1 MFAVENR
8 FASMD
13 EMKIGTTLRDL
24 SVPPSLGQEAYL
36 LAKVKSKDS
45 KRRKKHKRVHCL
57 RNPHVC
63 ESCFKVWR
71 EDEVTGNEKRL
82 FGPVRDGVL
91 RHRGGCSGLVRPYSQ
106 ISRNAVVGLAT
117 EKVFHRDFFPSM
129 GNLIR
134 EDMPDISHHNCVC
147 TGTCCRTDFFPS
159 MGPEPSPMATFD
171 VVISHPT
178 LHGWEEQAHKTCA
191 GCGSAKLCAAG
202 IRRTHDTAG
211 VCAAGEFGRPRVPA
225 CEIVGGSERRK
236 RWRACDRAGCNRLLL
251 QMVSGGWEDQLSRR
265 FAGFVWLNSEHS
277 KDWEPTTASRM
288 PRRRCHIPLQG
299 TRQKSQECRSE

>member
-1 MFAVENR
+1 MRKTKPFSHRR
-8 FASMD
+8 FIVAITSSRTETHYSFSSASSLRFLFD
-13 EMKIGTTLRDL
+13 SCAQNANVAALALINTLKL
-24 SVPPSLGQEAYL
+24 
-36 LAKVKSKDS
+36 KKSNS
-45 KRRKKHKRVHCL
+45 
-57 RNPHVC
+57 
-63 ESCFKVWR
+63 F
-71 EDEVTGNEKRL
+71 
-82 FGPVRDGVL
+82 
-91 RHRGGCSGLVRPYSQ
+91 
-106 ISRNAVVGLAT
+106 VGLAT
-117 EKVFHRDFFPSM
+117 EKIFDRDFFPSM

-134 EDMPDISHHNCVC
+134 QDMPDISHHNCVC

-211 VCAAGEFGRPRVPA
+211 VCAAGEFGRPHVPA
-225 CEIVGGSERRK
+225 GKIVWGSERRK
-236 RWRACDRAGCNRLLL
+236 RWRVCDRAGCNRLLL

-277 KDWEPTTASRM
+277 KDWEPTFASHHAA
-288 PRRRCHIPLQG
+288 PC
-299 TRQKSQECRSE
+299 